1 MPALTESPPAAM
13 SYRPLGR
20 SGLNVSILGLGT
32 MTWGEQNSE
41 TDAHAQLD
49 YAVAQGVNFVDTA
62 EMYPVPP
69 RTETQ
74 GRTESYIGTW
84 LKKTGRRSEIILAT
98 KIVGRQRQA
107 HNPDHIRGGTCHDA
121 KNISLAVDA
130 SLRRLQTDYID
141 LYQLHWPDRPTN
153 TFGLREYP
161 WVETDDHVPIEETL
175 IALASQ
181 IKAGKVRHIGVSNE
195 TPWGLAQFLRLSDQL
210 GLARVVS
217 IQNSYS
223 LLNRLFE
230 VGLSEFSHR
239 EGIGLLAYSPLGA
252 GVLSGKYLGGA
263 RPPGARQTLYT
274 RWSRFNSDEAQSSIA
289 AYVALAQRN
298 GLTPAQLALA
308 FIASRPFTTSVL
320 TGATSL
326 EQLHDNLSAASITLS
341 PEILA
346 EINKIHARHP
356 NP

>member
-1 MPALTESPPAAM
+1 MN
-13 SYRPLGR
+13 YRPLGR
-20 SGLNVSILGLGT
+20 SGINVSILGLGT
-32 MTWGEQNSE
+32 MTWGEQNTE
-41 TDAHAQLD
+41 ADAHAQLD
-49 YAVAQGVNFVDTA
+49 YATSVGVNFVDTA

-69 RTETQ
+69 RAETQ
-74 GRTESYIGTW
+74 GRTEAYIGTW
-84 LKKTGRRSEIILAT
+84 LKKSGRRSEIILAS
-98 KIVGRQRQA
+98 KIAGRQRQA
-107 HNPDHIRGGTCHDA
+107 HNPDHIRGGTTRHDA
-121 KNISLAVDA
+121 KNIILALEA
-130 SLRRLQTDYID
+130 SLRRLQTDYLD

-181 IKAGKVRHIGVSNE
+181 VKAGKVRHIGVSNE
-195 TPWGLAQFLRLSDQL
+195 SPWGLAQFLRLSDQL

-252 GVLSGKYLGGA
+252 GVLTGKYLNGA
-263 RPPGARQTLYT
+263 RPPGARMTLYT
-274 RWSRFNSDEAQSSIA
+274 RWSRFNSDQAQSAIA
-289 AYVALAQRN
+289 AYVELARQHH
-298 GLTPAQLALA
+298 LTPAQLALS
-308 FIASRPFTTSVL
+308 FVASRPFTTSVL

-326 EQLHDNLSAASITLS
+326 DQLRDNLSSADVTLS
-341 PEILA
+341 EAVQSEIA
-346 EINKIHARHP
+346 KIHGRFP